1 MDAAI
6 KELKDNVCIKAVK
19 GLYRGQER
27 VDMDAGYRSEVK
39 VCLDRARLITQSYKE
54 TEGEPMV
61 IRRAR
66 ALKNILENMTIYIQ
80 DKERLVG
87 NMASDPYSLPLYPEL
102 YWRWLEKALDNE
114 YKHLMDD
121 QGKKELKEINKYWQK
136 LSVHGM
142 ERNLVPKSLKPYT
155 GYTPVSVFSY
165 TWDMVL
171 PNYEKIFR
179 VGLKGIIQEAQDR
192 LKEIEA
198 DITMDAREYLEQKRF
213 LEAAIIS
220 LEATIAFAK
229 RYAALAREKAK
240 TETRPEEK
248 QRLEKLAG
256 ICDRVP
262 ENPVQTTHEAIQC
275 FFFIH
280 LIVGFIE
287 LPSVGC
293 GVRLDQIVYPYY
305 KKDLDQGR
313 VTREEAINLIESL
326 WIKFEEMG
334 FIHPPRL
341 FGSAGGGL
349 AWQNI
354 TLGGLDKEGKDA
366 SNEISYLILEAITEL
381 HSVQPPLCFRYNDKT
396 PRALALKAI
405 DSIRSG
411 VAQPAFFNDKMMIPY
426 LLEKGIPLED
436 ARDYAISNCMSWI
449 IPGKSMV
456 YRQGMGMFSFTNCM
470 MLALNQG
477 TDWLSGQKVGYATP
491 DPLTFK
497 SIDDIIE
504 ATFQQFNFFMGT
516 QVYVSNIADALYE
529 EYLPRPLISALV
541 DDCIQ
546 KGKECRRWYYFHRN
560 YVMPTGVNNVAD
572 SLSAIKKLV
581 FEGKKVT
588 MAELLDAL
596 RKDFEG
602 KEELRQMLLSAPKFG
617 NDDDYVDSIAE
628 KVHFRIKEE
637 TEKFTTYYGYP
648 YDTDGTNASVGY
660 FLGFDVAATPD
671 GRKAREPLHDG
682 TISPVQGRDRKGPS
696 AVLKSVS
703 KVDPLLSCNHLFNQ
717 RFAPQFLE
725 GENREVFADYIK
737 TWADLGIHHIQF
749 NVIDPQILKDA
760 QAHPEKHADL
770 IVRVAGYAAYF
781 VDLTKSL
788 QDDIIARTEHALSS
802 TEP

>member
-6 KELKDNVCIKAVK
+6 KELKKNVVIKAVK

-27 VDMDAGYRSEVK
+27 IDMDAGYRAEVK

-54 TEGEPMV
+54 TEGEPM
-61 IRRAR
+61 ITRRAK
-66 ALKNILENMTIYIQ
+66 ALKKILENMTIYIQ

-87 NMASDPYSLPLYPEL
+87 NMASDVRSLPLYPEL

-114 YKHLMDD
+114 YQHLLDD
-121 QGKKELKEINKYWQK
+121 VGKKELKEINKYWQK

-142 ERNLVPKSLKPYT
+142 ERTLVPERLRPYT

-171 PNYEKIFR
+171 PNYEKIFK
-179 VGLKGIIQEAQDR
+179 VGLKGIIKEAQDR
-192 LKEIEA
+192 LKEIA
-198 DITMDAREYLEQKRF
+198 QDPDMDAREYLEQKRF

-220 LEATIAFAK
+220 LEATITYAR
-229 RYAALAREKAK
+229 RYAKLAREKAK
-240 TETRPEEK
+240 TEARPEEK
-248 QRLEKLAG
+248 ERLEKLAG
-256 ICDRVP
+256 ICDHVP
-262 ENPVQTTHEAIQC
+262 ENPVRTLHEAMQC
-275 FFFIH
+275 YFFIH
-280 LIVGFIE
+280 LITGFIE

-293 GVRLDQIVYPYY
+293 GVRLDKIMYPYY
-305 KKDLDQGR
+305 KKDLEEGR
-313 VTREEAINLIESL
+313 TTREEAINLIESV

-334 FIHPPRL
+334 FIHPPKL

-349 AWQNI
+349 AWQNV
-354 TLGGLDKEGKDA
+354 TLGGVDSEGKDA
-366 SNEISYLILEAITEL
+366 SNEISYLILEAISEL
-381 HSVQPPLCFRYNDKT
+381 HSVQPPLCFRYHDKI
-396 PRALALKAI
+396 PRALVLKAI
-405 DSIRSG
+405 DTIRSG

-436 ARDYAISNCMSWI
+436 ARDYAISNCMSWT

-477 TDWLSGQKVGYATP
+477 VDWISGQKAGYPTP
-491 DPLTFK
+491 DPLTFT

-516 QVYVSNIADALYE
+516 QVYISNIADALYE

-541 DDCIQ
+541 DECIPR
-546 KGKECRRWYYFHRN
+546 GKECRKWYYFHRN

-572 SLSAIKKLV
+572 SLAAIKKLV
-581 FEGKKVT
+581 FEEKKIA

-596 RKDFEG
+596 KKNFEG
-602 KEELRQMLLSAPKFG
+602 KEELRQMLLGAPKFG

-660 FLGFDVAATPD
+660 FLGFDVAATPE

-682 TISPVQGRDRKGPS
+682 TVSPVQGQDKKGPS

-717 RFAPQFLE
+717 RFAPHFLE
-725 GENREVFADYIK
+725 GENREVFANYLK

-749 NVIDPQILKDA
+749 NVIDPGILKDA
-760 QAHPEKHADL
+760 QKHPEQHADL

-788 QDDIIARTEHALSS
+788 QDDIIARTEHSLIA
-802 TEP
+802 

>member
-19 GLYRGQER
+19 GLYRGRER
-27 VDMDAGYRSEVK
+27 VDESAGYRSEVK
-39 VCLDRARLITQSYKE
+39 VCLERARLITEAYRE

-61 IRRAR
+61 IRRAK
-66 ALKNILENMTIYIQ
+66 ALKNILDNMTIYIQ
-80 DKERLVG
+80 DRERLVG
-87 NMASDPYSLPLYPEL
+87 NMASDLQSLPLYPEM

-114 YKHLMDD
+114 YRHLLDD
-121 QGKKELKEINKYWQK
+121 EGKKELKEINKYWRK

-142 ERNLVPKSLKPYT
+142 ERELVPPDLKPFT

-171 PNYEKIFR
+171 PDYEKIYR
-179 VGLKGIIQEAQDR
+179 VGLKGIIQEVQDK
-192 LKEIEA
+192 LKEIRA
-198 DITMDAREYLEQKRF
+198 DRDIDAKEYLEQKRF
-213 LEAAIIS
+213 LEAALIS
-220 LEATIAFAK
+220 LEATINFSR
-229 RYAALAREKAK
+229 RYAALAREKAQAA
-240 TETRPEEK
+240 RDPAEK
-248 QRLEKLAG
+248 ARMEKLAE
-256 ICDRVP
+256 ICDWVP
-262 ENPVQTTHEAIQC
+262 ENPVRTFHEAIQC
-275 FFFIH
+275 FFLIH

-293 GVRLDQIVYPYY
+293 GVRLDKIAYPYY
-305 KKDLDQGR
+305 QKDIEEGR
-313 VTREEAINLIESL
+313 LTREEALNLVESL

-349 AWQNI
+349 AWQNV
-354 TLGGLDKEGKDA
+354 TLGGVDSDGRDA
-366 SNEISYLILEAITEL
+366 SNEVSHLILEATKEL
-381 HSVQPPLCFRYNDKT
+381 HSVQPPLCFRYHDRT
-396 PRALALKAI
+396 PRALVLKAV
-405 DSIRSG
+405 DALRSG

-436 ARDYAISNCMSWI
+436 ARDYGISNCMSWI

-456 YRQGMGMFSFTNCM
+456 YRQGMGMFSFTNCL

-477 TDWLSGQKVGYATP
+477 VDWLSGQKAGAETP
-491 DPLTFK
+491 DPLTYR
-497 SIDDIIE
+497 SVDEIIE
-504 ATFQQFNFFMGT
+504 AIFQQFNFFMEKE
-516 QVYVSNIADALYE
+516 VYVSNLADALYE

-541 DDCIQ
+541 DGCIERGKDCRQ
-546 KGKECRRWYYFHRN
+546 WYYFHRN

-572 SLSAIKKLV
+572 SLAAIKKLV
-581 FEGKKVT
+581 FEEKKVS
-588 MAELLDAL
+588 MAELLEAM
-596 RKDFEG
+596 RQNFEG
-602 KEELRQMLLSAPKFG
+602 KEELRQMLLNAPKFG
-617 NDDDYVDSIAE
+617 NDEEYVDSIAE

-637 TEKFTTYYGYP
+637 TEKYITYYGYP

-696 AVLKSVS
+696 AVLKSVG

-725 GENREVFADYIK
+725 GENREVFADYLK
-737 TWADLGIHHIQF
+737 TWSDLGIHHIQF
-749 NVIDPQILKDA
+749 NVIDPRILRDA
-760 QAHPEKHADL
+760 QKHPEKHADL

-781 VDLTKSL
+781 VDLTTTL
-788 QDDIIARTEHALSS
+788 QDDIIARTEQVFS
-802 TEP
+802 